1 MTPENTTT
9 ELKLN
14 PDELYLEETFTDRR
28 AGTLR
33 RLTPVQANG
42 DPDSSRPVLYI
53 GQAQILTPMGA
64 MPIAFEVDAENLEQA
79 IEKFPEASQAAVER
93 TARELEELRREAA
106 SQIVIPKTGGGGMPG
121 ASGGGIP
128 GGGIQMP

>member
-1 MTPENTTT
+1 MNPENGTT
-9 ELKLN
+9 ELKMN

-33 RLTPVQANG
+33 RLTPVSADG
-42 DPDSSRPVLYI
+42 SPDTARPTLYV

-64 MPIAFEVDAENLEQA
+64 MPIAFEVEADSLDEA
-79 IEKFPEASQAAVER
+79 IRKFPEASQAAVER
-93 TARELEELRREAA
+93 TAREIEDLRREAA
-106 SQIVIPKTGGGGMPG
+106 SQIVIPKTGGGMPG
-121 ASGGGIP
+121 GSGGGVP